1 MTTPFAATFCSLN
14 VRSINQ
20 THKRRQLFRWL
31 HNNKFDITFLQETY
45 STKSI
50 ETVWKSEW
58 GGDVYYSHGTNHS
71 RGTMILFNPKLPI
84 HVDDIIAD
92 ENGRFLLLKVTVYDT
107 EIQLCNIYSPNN
119 NSDQKVFYS
128 NLLNILKHHSD
139 HKIIVGGDFNCAL
152 TPCDKIG
159 GSDVNKKNN
168 VISEI
173 RNLCS
178 SLKLIDVWRCQ
189 HPNQQQFTWRDKT
202 FKVQCR
208 LDYWMISEDLKPL
221 ALDTNIKNSTL
232 TDHSAV
238 TLTIQS
244 QDYVRRGPGFWK
256 INNSLLKDNTF
267 IEQLSDKIPQ
277 FKDKY
282 SYLSDKGLAWD
293 MIKMEIRGFCV
304 QFSEKKQGTQ
314 KQ

>member
-1 MTTPFAATFCSLN
+1 
-14 VRSINQ
+14 
-20 THKRRQLFRWL
+20 
-31 HNNKFDITFLQETY
+31 
-45 STKSI
+45 
-50 ETVWKSEW
+50 
-58 GGDVYYSHGTNHS
+58 
-71 RGTMILFNPKLPI
+71 MILFNPKLPM

-178 SLKLIDVWRCQ
+178 SLKLISM
-189 HPNQQQFTWRDKT
+189 FGG
-202 FKVQCR
+202 
-208 LDYWMISEDLKPL
+208 
-221 ALDTNIKNSTL
+221 ANI
-232 TDHSAV
+232 
-238 TLTIQS
+238 I
-244 QDYVRRGPGFWK
+244 
-256 INNSLLKDNTF
+256 INNNLHGG
-267 IEQLSDKIPQ
+267 IRLS
-277 FKDKY
+277 KY
-282 SYLSDKGLAWD
+282 NVDWTIG
-293 MIKMEIRGFCV
+293 
-304 QFSEKKQGTQ
+304 
-314 KQ
+314 